1 MCCLDWAAK
10 PPLNGGLSEA
20 PLKGGPGNGTF
31 VVDNLGDGVNEA
43 AGDGVDLVQ
52 TSLVCYL
59 LGNNV

>member
-1 MCCLDWAAK
+1 MLLGLGGKA
-10 PPLNGGLSEA
+10 PLNGGLSET

-43 AGDGVDLVQ
+43 ADGGIDLVQ